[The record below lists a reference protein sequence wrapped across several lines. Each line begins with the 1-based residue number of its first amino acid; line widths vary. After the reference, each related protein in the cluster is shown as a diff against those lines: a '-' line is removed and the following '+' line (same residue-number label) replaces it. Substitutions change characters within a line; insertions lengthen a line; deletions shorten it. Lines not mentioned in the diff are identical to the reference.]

1 MSFIA
6 SLGNW
11 LRKISTSFANASIS
25 GQNITLT
32 RHNGDTVVLTTYAP
46 SYSTATQ
53 STDGLMSAQDKT
65 VLDAIPD
72 TYVVKVGT
80 LAYNGLVRTSPG
92 GHSCYAIVG
101 GESGPNAEIADFGWD
116 YSNRDGSGIGFRSA
130 SEEGYFLLYARDAT
144 HGSQLVGYPDGR
156 LYWNS
161 IKIPTLADLASS
173 SQDGI
178 MSASDKA
185 KLDGLTNAVTTVS
198 TSGTGNAVT
207 NITANNGQLSVT
219 KDASFFPLSGG
230 ALTGTDIFRSEP
242 GSRLFLSGGNAWNT
256 GSQLW
261 LQSKE
266 VGSGISLSAMAT
278 DGTVTTLELTPKGD
292 LKWGGSKVLTT
303 PTLESG
309 TLTPTS
315 NIGSNYSDVKKYGN
329 VGIFILSAETPIT
342 FSGWTKYHLFTSS
355 FKPKSYTSGW
365 VHNQDGTQGGAFLE
379 METDGKIYLHTTGGT
394 MPTNGYW
401 HGSLVFFTD

>member
-1 MSFIA
+1 MSFI
-6 SLGNW
+6 SRLGDW
-11 LRKISTSFANASIS
+11 LRKISRSFTSASIS

-53 STDGLMSAQDKT
+53 STDGLMSAQDKN

-92 GHSCYAIVG
+92 GHSCYALLG
-101 GESGPNAEIADFGWD
+101 SETGPNAEIADFGWD
-116 YSNRDGSGIGFRSA
+116 YINRDGSGLGFRSA
-130 SEEGYFLLYARDAT
+130 SQEGYFLLYARDAT

-161 IKIPTLADLASS
+161 IKIPTLADLATTTSNGLVSTDDQTWAGSKTIANSS
-173 SQDGI
+173 DTGWCITYGSESSLQTMRFMIGNGHVNR
-178 MSASDKA
+178 
-185 KLDGLTNAVTTVS
+185 GLWDNRLNKWAFHCDNSKCYVGGYSIEKSVPSNAEFTDTVTTVS
-198 TSGTGNAVT
+198 TSGSGNAVT
-207 NITANNGQLSVT
+207 DITANNGQLSVT
-219 KDASFFPLSGG
+219 KGASFFPL
-230 ALTGTDIFRSEP
+230 
-242 GSRLFLSGGNAWNT
+242 
-256 GSQLW
+256 
-261 LQSKE
+261 
-266 VGSGISLSAMAT
+266 
-278 DGTVTTLELTPKGD
+278 
-292 LKWGGSKVLTT
+292 
-303 PTLESG
+303 PTLKSG

-329 VGIFILSAETPIT
+329 VGIFILSAGTPIT

-355 FKPKSYTSGW
+355 IKPKSYTSGYI
-365 VHNQDGTQGGAFLE
+365 HNQNGTQGGAFLE

-394 MPTNGYW
+394 MPTNDYW